1 MCSPGLRALNQS
13 VGSIPDAAAVEAFE
27 KEVARQIDLAGL
39 SGALLLAGVS
49 GGADSVALLF
59 ALLAAGCKVIAV
71 HVNFNLRGAESRR
84 DEAFVRSICP
94 RLGVELYVESVDT
107 KEYCRSR
114 HLGLEAGCREIRYNL
129 FRRLA
134 AEKSCSRIA
143 VAHHSDDNAETFL
156 LSLMR
161 GAGLRGLKSMT
172 PDNGEILRPLLSF
185 SRREIEEYLAAKG
198 EEYVVD
204 SSNLTDDFNRNYLRH
219 RILPALDERW
229 PSARRSIAGTLAN
242 LRGDYALLA
251 ELLNPIVAAPSLP
264 YAILGRLSRDAAESM
279 LFHFIEPRGGSPT
292 QAREMASSLPAPRV
306 GAVWHLGDCD
316 CVAGRDAFELVTAA
330 ETDAVGMSVERIS
343 FTDDVAAEIKKFDG
357 NNTLWLAD
365 DPEAYRLR
373 LRRDGD
379 RIAPL
384 GMKGTSLVSDIVKD
398 AHLSAAAS
406 SRVWLLEHIPTS
418 EIIWIPG
425 LKRSRHRLINL
436 SNPPATVWRVCLR
449 EK

>member
-1 MCSPGLRALNQS
+1 MCSPGLRALTQS
-13 VGSIPDAAAVEAFE
+13 VGSIPDAVAVAAFE

-49 GGADSVALLF
+49 GGADSVALLL

-84 DEAFVRSICP
+84 DEAFVRSLCR

-134 AEKSCSRIA
+134 AEKSCSRIT

-172 PDNGEILRPLLSF
+172 PYNGEILRPLLGF
-185 SRREIEEYLAAKG
+185 SRREIENYLAAKG
-198 EEYVVD
+198 EKYVVD
-204 SSNLTDDFNRNYLRH
+204 SSNLTDDFNRNFIRH

-242 LRGDYALLA
+242 LRGDYALLR
-251 ELLNPIVAAPSLP
+251 ELMAFVDAPALP
-264 YAILGRLSRDAAESM
+264 YATLGRLSREAAESL

>member
-1 MCSPGLRALNQS
+1 MNQS
-13 VGSIPDAAAVEAFE
+13 VGSIPDAAAGEAFE

-49 GGADSVALLF
+49 GGADSVALLL

-172 PDNGEILRPLLSF
+172 PDNGEILRPLLGF
-185 SRREIEEYLAAKG
+185 SRREIENYLAAKG
-198 EEYVVD
+198 EAYVVD

-264 YAILGRLSRDAAESM
+264 YAILGRLSRDAAESL

-365 DPEAYRLR
+365 APEAYRLR

-406 SRVWLLEHIPTS
+406 SRVYLLEHIPTS

>member
-1 MCSPGLRALNQS
+1 MNQS

-143 VAHHSDDNAETFL
+143 VAHHSDDNAETFM

-172 PDNGEILRPLLSF
+172 PDNGEILRPLLGF
-185 SRREIEEYLAAKG
+185 SRREIENYLAAKG
-198 EEYVVD
+198 EAYVVD

-406 SRVWLLEHIPTS
+406 SRVYLLEHIPTS

>member
-1 MCSPGLRALNQS
+1 MNQS

-114 HLGLEAGCREIRYNL
+114 HLGLEAGCREIRYDL

-143 VAHHSDDNAETFL
+143 VAHHSDDNAETFM

>member
-1 MCSPGLRALNQS
+1 MCSTGLRALTQS
-13 VGSIPDAAAVEAFE
+13 VGSIPDAAAVAAFE

-39 SGALLLAGVS
+39 SGASLLAGVS
-49 GGADSVALLF
+49 GGADSVALLLV
-59 ALLAAGCKVIAV
+59 LLAAGCKVIAV

-84 DEAFVRSICP
+84 DEAFVRSICR

-129 FRRLA
+129 FRQLVRDRA
-134 AEKSCSRIA
+134 CSRIT

-172 PDNGEILRPLLSF
+172 PDNGEILRPLLGF

-204 SSNLTDDFNRNYLRH
+204 SSNLTDDFNRNFIRH

-242 LRGDYALLA
+242 LRGDYALLT
-251 ELLNPIVAAPSLP
+251 ELLHPIVDARELS
-264 YAILGRLSRDAAESM
+264 YSILAGLSRDAAESL
-279 LFHFIEPRGGSPT
+279 LFHFIGRMGGSPS
-292 QAREMASSLPAPRV
+292 QAREMASCLPSPRV
-306 GAVWHLGDCD
+306 GAVWHLADCD
-316 CVAGRDAFELVTAA
+316 CVAGREAFELVTAA
-330 ETDAVGMSVERIS
+330 ETDTAGLAVDRLDYSDE
-343 FTDDVAAEIKKFDG
+343 VAAEIKRFDG

-365 DPEAYRLR
+365 DPGAYRLR

-406 SRVWLLEHIPTS
+406 SRVYLLEHIPTS

-436 SNPPATVWRVCLR
+436 ADPPATVWRVCLR